1 MLCHMWLLSNVL
13 LSTSVSCCICDSSIP
28 GIWQTWKN
36 SSSASHFISAIK
48 KKSTEISEMLKI
60 AVGTENGRTQF
71 LSVSPS
77 SKVAW
82 PLLQMLNALDVHQQA
97 KQMKMWIKWR
107 PLSFKTEEWLSV
119 KLLTCWELHLG
130 HFRPFW
136 KTKDL
141 RSGIQ
146 GTDYLHTVF
155 ICVWISG

>member
-1 MLCHMWLLSNVL
+1 MHVWLLSNVL
-13 LSTSVSCCICDSSIP
+13 FSTSVSCCICDSSIP
-28 GIWQTWKN
+28 RLWQTWRN
-36 SSSASHFISAIK
+36 SRCASHFKLK
-48 KKSTEISEMLKI
+48 KNSIEISEMLK
-60 AVGTENGRTQF
+60 VVVRTENEKTQF

-82 PLLQMLNALDVHQQA
+82 PLLQMLNAWDVHQQA

-107 PLSFKTEEWLSV
+107 PLSSKTEEWLPM

-136 KTKDL
+136 KAKDP

-146 GTDYLHTVF
+146 GTDYMHTVF